1 MLSHP
6 GKRFATATAKAKGR
20 LSCRPSTACRW
31 LQARDYRR
39 AKVATVRAHAL
50 NARVVYWST
59 GGWFCVRRA
68 RVITVASEK
77 VDGKLCHTAVMKDDG
92 LIVAWLPSPHK
103 LGTVVGCG

>member
-1 MLSHP
+1 
-6 GKRFATATAKAKGR
+6 
-20 LSCRPSTACRW
+20 
-31 LQARDYRR
+31 
-39 AKVATVRAHAL
+39 
-50 NARVVYWST
+50 
-59 GGWFCVRRA
+59 VRRA